1 MFNTQQRPVGVK
13 IPEGQLSE
21 RSDLPSLTLVHLMPL
36 EFMAAQY
43 VDKSGK
49 KVVGLFVKNGKD
61 WYQAPNGDQWLS
73 QFRALSPKM
82 EENAKAMYAK
92 NTGITDTTDVPLE
105 DNVDV
110 IAGETAGSK

>member
-1 MFNTQQRPVGVK
+1 MFNTQTRPVGVK

-43 VDKSGK
+43 VDKAGK
-49 KVVGLFVKNGKD
+49 KVTGLFVKNGED
-61 WYQAPNGDQWLS
+61 WYQAPNGDQWLA
-73 QFRALSPKM
+73 QFRTLSPKM
-82 EENAKAMYAK
+82 DENAKAMYAK
-92 NTGITDTTDVPLE
+92 ITGVPDNADVPLE

-110 IAGETAGSK
+110 IAGETSGK